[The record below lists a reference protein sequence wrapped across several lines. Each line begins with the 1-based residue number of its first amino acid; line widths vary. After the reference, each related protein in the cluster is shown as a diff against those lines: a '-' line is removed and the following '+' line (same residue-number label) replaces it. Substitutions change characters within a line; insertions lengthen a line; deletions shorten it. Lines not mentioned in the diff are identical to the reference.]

1 MSRDIKSLVTQT
13 KFWKKDFKEMKTRI
27 AQHVL
32 EAGPDPYVGWEE
44 GWPKWALSF
53 KESVLL
59 RREREQQQAMLRAAR
74 LAGEKVPGNW
84 LRNQKRKERKAL
96 AAVKTREPSPT
107 NGSTPAL

>member
-1 MSRDIKSLVTQT
+1 MSRDIKSLITQT

-32 EAGPDPYVGWEE
+32 EAGLDPYAGWAE

-53 KESVLL
+53 KERLLL
-59 RREREQQQAMLRAAR
+59 RREREQHQATLRAAR
-74 LAGEKVPGNW
+74 LAGENVPKKW

-96 AAVKTREPSPT
+96 AAVKRREAT
-107 NGSTPAL
+107 AE